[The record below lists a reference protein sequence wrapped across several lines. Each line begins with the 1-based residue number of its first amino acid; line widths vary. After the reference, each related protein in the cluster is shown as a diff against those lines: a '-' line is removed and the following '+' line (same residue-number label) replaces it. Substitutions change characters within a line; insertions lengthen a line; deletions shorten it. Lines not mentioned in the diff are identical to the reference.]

1 MRDSKNSVSNEKT
14 KEVATTAAKAAVE
27 ASGVPT
33 RTVLRI
39 IIILL
44 AVIVVLWVISKLTG
58 IILLLV
64 LSIFFAY
71 LVSPMVEFLRRPRTI
86 GGRTVAIPR
95 IAAIT
100 LAYLI
105 LIGGILLVVFGI
117 VPRLSNQFPEFV
129 TQAQAYWQSLGTR
142 MQELVTYSN
151 RLPRPV
157 IAALNEAIP
166 QVRDEVIHTVQ
177 SLFAA
182 SLTYVIYLPWLILI
196 PILAFFLLKDA
207 ESFRRSA
214 LLMLPRGR
222 WRWRGDEFFQDI
234 NSTLA
239 AYIRAQ
245 LTACVLI
252 GGICSLG
259 FTLLGLPGGLVM
271 GFIAGVLEFIPLVG
285 PLTVAIMA
293 AILAMFHAGP
303 FNAFLVL
310 LFLGVLRIVHD
321 YVVYPRLIGQ
331 GIHLHPLAVIFAI
344 LAGEKLAGVSGIFL
358 AIPVVAILTVSYRH
372 WMEHRGSEGISD
384 LLEPTPPEPVAA
396 VALASGPAV
405 MGNELH
411 AHTTPEQMERA
422 RPDLTTGELTLPEEI
437 RQQLDDAPSDPQ
449 TAENDAPHR
458 ADQAQPQDDTG
469 PRSPAESD
477 DAYLQHTDR

>member
-1 MRDSKNSVSNEKT
+1 MSNDKT
-14 KEVATTAAKAAVE
+14 KETAATAARAAVE

-39 IIILL
+39 IVVLL
-44 AVIVVLWVISKLTG
+44 AVLVVLWVISKITG

-71 LVSPMVEFLRRPRTI
+71 LVSPLVEFLRRPRTI
-86 GGRTVAIPR
+86 GGRTVAVPR
-95 IAAIT
+95 VGAIS

-105 LIGGILLVVFGI
+105 IISGILLVVFGI

-129 TQAQAYWQSLGTR
+129 TQAQAYWQSLGNR

-151 RLPRPV
+151 RLPRPI
-157 IAALNEAIP
+157 IASLNEAIP

-182 SLTYVIYLPWLILI
+182 SLAYVIYLPWLILI

-252 GGICSLG
+252 GFICSLG
-259 FTLLGLPGGLVM
+259 FTVLGLPGGLVM

-321 YVVYPRLIGQ
+321 YVIYPRLIGQ

-344 LAGEKLAGVSGIFL
+344 LAGEKLAGVAGIFL

-372 WMEHRGSEGISD
+372 WMEHRGSEGIAD
-384 LLEPTPPEPVAA
+384 LLEPTPPEAIEA
-396 VALASGPAV
+396 STLALGPAV
-405 MGNELH
+405 MANELH

-437 RQQLDDAPSDPQ
+437 RQQLDEAPSDPQ
-449 TAENDAPHR
+449 TAESDAHHR
-458 ADQAQPQDDTG
+458 VDQAHSQDDTEL
-469 PRSPAESD
+469 RSPGGSD